1 MQHHHKSRWSA
12 LKHMSALIRRSP
24 GVAVLIGI
32 SLISLFFLT
41 FPGVDLWASGLFYIP
56 GEGFWAKTDPVFI
69 RLREL
74 GPFLVKLIA
83 AACLIVLLFKLIVPA
98 RKALIDLRW
107 PLYALSTLIV
117 GPGLVVNGIFK
128 NNWGRPR
135 PLTVE
140 QFGGEFP
147 YVPVW
152 EVTDFCA
159 RNCSFVSGEGS
170 ASAWLL
176 SLAVLAPAAWRRAV
190 LIPALI
196 LMVAL
201 SLNRVAF
208 GGHFLSDTL
217 LSWGMIF
224 LIMRVG
230 YWLFFVRPPWFLTA
244 DVLEAAF
251 SRLGTQI
258 NAAARRLF
266 SGFRRNLT
274 AFFSKLSGRA

>member
-1 MQHHHKSRWSA
+1 MQHSHKSRWSA
-12 LKHMSALIRRSP
+12 FTHVSALIRRSP

-32 SLISLFFLT
+32 LLVSLFFLS
-41 FPGVDLWASGLFYIP
+41 FPGVDLWASGLFYDS
-56 GEGFWAKTDPVFI
+56 GEGFWAKTDPFFI

-83 AACLIVLLFKLIVPA
+83 AGCLIILLLKLIVPD

-117 GPGLVVNGIFK
+117 GPGLVVNGLFK

-152 EVTDFCA
+152 EVTDFCH

-176 SLAVLAPAAWRRAV
+176 SLAVVAPVLWRRAV
-190 LIPALI
+190 LVPALI
-196 LMVAL
+196 LMIAL
-201 SLNRVAF
+201 SLNRIAF

-224 LIMRVG
+224 LIMRVA
-230 YWLFFVRPPWFLTA
+230 YWLFFVRTPWFLA
-244 DVLEAAF
+244 PEVLEAAL
-251 SRLGTQI
+251 SRLGRRI
-258 NAAARRLF
+258 NAAACGLF
-266 SGFRRNLT
+266 TRFRREVA
-274 AFFSKLSGRA
+274 AFFSRFSDRS